1 MVSNGLAHNS
11 PDRHGLKLQI
21 AKRSTGA
28 AIIVPAVIHW
38 KVAHFG
44 AITAEDNGRYRIEDP
59 TFDEA
64 GSLWVSKKAVE
75 SQSDGYFLVPAG
87 KLLPGWRS
95 VSREEAEKVWGKG
108 MATTRDPTM
117 TSSCPQ
123 QTMSGGGGGSGSGG
137 DGSGGAGGGGSGG
150 GGPPPICPKRGM
162 ASASAFSMNA
172 SLGITD
178 NPVGY
183 TPPAGPDM
191 QIEIKYN
198 FNQGNQPGTFTFT
211 NIGYDWN
218 INWVSYLTVDGS
230 SNVTVRVR
238 GGGYEKYN
246 FPYATTPNLT
256 SQCLMANLGGGS
268 YQRKWPDGTVENFTL
283 SDGTNTYLT
292 SVVDPQG
299 NAATISYD
307 ANYRITGIS
316 DACGNAATTF
326 AYVSNTPGNVG
337 FYKVASITDGFSRS
351 ASFAYDSTTTKLISI
366 TDAAGNVS
374 QFFYDTSSTFISM
387 LTTPYGSTSF
397 YKYTPTGGG
406 GNPPV
411 GLKVTYPDGSSAVI
425 ENWIG
430 EQKATYFWDRE
441 ATALYP
447 TDPASHNY
455 QHCKITR
462 WLFASATNSEA
473 PVGNWTRSPLESAV
487 VTAYPGESVQN
498 FVGTSNKP
506 TQVAR
511 QFCGFRSTATITGTA
526 TPGNIVGIRVTDALI
541 GPPET
546 VQYTVQTGDTLS
558 SIAAGLAAKI
568 NADVYI
574 STFGISAAA
583 ASNVITLTS
592 WSINSTAYA
601 SAPVGSPTA
610 TITIAAGPNPAE
622 TATLGGSVTAGN
634 VLTITVIDSGLSGGQ
649 QSISYTVQT
658 GDTLSTIAQEL
669 AMAINANTQL
679 QGISVS
685 AVWTGPN
692 GVIGP
697 IVSIKSDSPNTT
709 TYTKSTSMG
718 ATTTITLSVT
728 TNGIIQAWNYQ
739 RNTLGYMTQSIDPI
753 GRQFNYTFAAN
764 NIDLLE
770 TRETKGTDN
779 FLIGH
784 WEYGNPSA
792 AHRVTLYID
801 GSAQQTQYAYN
812 TPFAELTTTTDANGN
827 TTTRSYDSNGYL
839 TQIDGPLSGSQ
850 DVTTFTF
857 YGYGLVNTETD
868 SEGYTR
874 TYSYDD
880 LNRRTSISYP
890 DGTSE
895 ETIYERLDAV
905 MSSDRL
911 GRWTQRSF
919 NSMDQLVCETDP
931 LGRKTKYCWC
941 SCGSLASL
949 TDPKNQTTSW
959 HHDIEG
965 RVIEKVYA
973 DQTSINYAYEPYS
986 PRLQSM
992 TDALSQVTHF
1002 VYNIDDT
1009 LMQKSYTNAV
1019 NATSPVTI
1027 AYDPLFPRTKRTTNG
1042 WGQISNSYNPYATT
1056 LTNKAYIWIGGY
1068 PQTPS
1073 ATDTISITFT
1083 NSALSGGQYTMPT
1096 YSVLSGDAGQPAL
1109 VATHL
1114 ATAITSN
1121 STLSAAGISATAN
1134 GTMITVSAGSTV
1146 SVNPTSTGSITA
1158 TVGGGG
1164 RLAQVTNSVVSNS
1177 PISYSYDA
1185 LGRTSKRMING
1196 GNNSINWSFD
1206 AMSRITAEQDAL
1218 GTFNYAYVD
1227 DTPGSSKGTLR
1238 LSSIGYPNSQ
1248 TTNFSY
1254 YPNIAD
1260 QRLQGISNLDP
1271 SSNTLSQ
1278 FNYDYNPAGE
1288 ITKWTQQQKSSHENL
1303 SIGYDLA
1310 GQLSS
1315 VQTGIGSSAP
1325 PFGDQVY
1332 YNYDSASNRTAV
1344 QQSQIQNARIG
1355 GTATATDVVTLTVK
1369 NSALSG
1375 GQRSVSYTVAALD
1388 STSTIASQIAAAIS
1402 ADSQL
1407 QAIGV
1412 NATADS
1418 ALVTLRSRSSNITT
1432 YSSSVAGIA
1441 PTETI
1446 TIGTNKS
1453 IENVTIGGTPHTGD
1467 TLTLTIHDPALTGNP
1482 ISKTYVVLLTDT
1494 LTSIATAMTTLINAD
1509 ATLSTAGITATSAN
1523 QVIAVQSLSPNVT
1536 SYSTSVTGSGATTT
1550 ITAGLSLNGTISS
1563 LVTGS
1568 TTTGDLVKVKV
1579 VDAGLSGGSETAIYT
1594 IASGDTLTA
1603 ITAGI
1608 AGAINADTSLKA
1620 IGVTASSSGT
1630 HLNVTSVST
1639 NTTSY
1644 RPYTSNSGGTAP
1656 GSAKIIAS
1664 LPPNGTQTAAI
1675 GGSKTTGDVL
1685 TITVFDAGLSG
1696 GSEPVNYTV
1705 ASGDNLATIASS
1717 IASAINGDSNLSGI
1731 GVTASATSTVVNIT
1745 STSTNATMYTQSVS
1759 SGATET
1765 ITLGI
1770 NAGVIQ
1776 SAYNNVNEL
1785 TAISPGGAV
1794 RFQGTTLNPVKS
1806 AVINVT
1812 QTATIAG
1819 STITAQDVISLIV
1832 HNSSLSAEEVVNY
1845 VVQSGDTLSS
1855 IAASLTSAIN
1865 ADTNL
1870 QNIGVSATSSGS
1882 VLTISSASPNA
1893 TTYNSAVSSGATET
1907 ITLGNSQSRQAELPS
1922 SENFSGNPILAVG
1935 SNTTS
1940 ITAIS
1945 GGGTPATN
1953 TYPITVN
1960 SGSSTSLTHDA
1971 NGNMTSDGTN
1981 SYSWDAENRLLQVT
1995 YPGSGN
2001 NSQFS
2006 YDGLGRC
2013 VKIVE
2018 NIGGSTTSTKQF
2030 VWCGNERCEERDGS
2044 GGLTRQFFG
2053 WGEQISS
2060 TNYFY
2065 SKTTEGSTWELTNGS
2080 GTIVSQYGYSPYGEP
2095 TLLQGTNLAD
2105 FQYAGYY
2112 LHQRSGLNLT
2122 LYRAYSSN
2130 LGRWISRDPIEE
2142 IAGINLY
2149 NYVSSD
2155 PINYADPF
2163 GLAPNVAQY
2172 PSQDAAARAGFNE
2185 NRLPSRSAQTGKE
2198 FGFFIYQPPGSTA
2211 YGYTTPVQS
2220 TDPGGASVT
2229 SRDWQSTCPATGINS
2244 ATAKAHSHVHKRPL
2258 GDTRQ
2263 GYETFSQADMNS
2275 PMTQYLGNQYNQIR
2289 RVSPGATSDVIIQ
2302 GPPMPPATTNLHQ

>member
-1 MVSNGLAHNS
+1 MRYFQRLAYINLYRAFTWVIILSLVITAGPIPMALATTPATNNQQHSRTGTTAGTSKRHSPKPFTRPSLTELTKPVVRAAAFTNNPTDLEIFNSRIFFEPLVPMDDKVVPAENQALARALRAFKNRKDPENFSALTSFLSAHPKSRWRPALEANLGQQCFETGYLTNALEYWQSAWESSRFQMRPNRKAVADQAVSHLLMLEARLGLMNS
-11 PDRHGLKLQI
+11 LKKHLSELGRRTLTGSVDARVKIARDGLWSMTHHPEIAFKCGPFAVNTLAKLSPPQHPIEVWETIRTAASTNHGTNLAQLQDWSRQVGLKLQI

-28 AIIVPAVIHW
+28 AIIVPALIHW
-38 KVAHFG
+38 KVGHFG
-44 AITAEDNGRYRIEDP
+44 AITAEENGRYRIEDP

-64 GSLWVSKKAVE
+64 GSLWVSKNAVE

-95 VSREEAEKVWGKG
+95 VNREEAEKVWGKG
-108 MATTRDPTM
+108 MATTRDPSM
-117 TSSCPQ
+117 TSFCPQ
-123 QTMSGGGGGSGSGG
+123 QPLTSGGGGGGG
-137 DGSGGAGGGGSGG
+137 GG
-150 GGPPPICPKRGM
+150 GGPKPKPKCNGM

-172 SLGITD
+172 SLGIID

-230 SNVTVRVR
+230 NNVTVRVR

-307 ANYRITGIS
+307 ANYRITGVS

-326 AYVSNTPGNVG
+326 SYVSNTVGNVG

-397 YKYTPTGGG
+397 YKYTPSGGG
-406 GNPPV
+406 ANPPV

-430 EQKATYFWDRE
+430 EQKATYYWDRE

-473 PVGNWTRSPLESAV
+473 PVGNWTRNPLESPV
-487 VTAYPGESVQN
+487 VTTYPGESVQN

-511 QFCGFRSTATITGTA
+511 QWCGFRSTATITGTA
-526 TPGNIVGIRVTDALI
+526 TPGNIVGIRVTDALF

-583 ASNVITLTS
+583 ASNVITFTS
-592 WSINSTAYA
+592 WSLNSTAYA

-634 VLTITVIDSGLSGGQ
+634 VLTITVFDSGLSGGQ
-649 QSISYTVQT
+649 QSVNYTVQA

-679 QGISVS
+679 QSISVS
-685 AVWTGPN
+685 AVWTGTN

-718 ATTTITLSVT
+718 ATTTITLAVT
-728 TNGIIQAWNYQ
+728 TNGIVQAWNYQ
-739 RNTLGYMTQSIDPI
+739 RNTLGYMTQSFDPI
-753 GRQFNYTFAAN
+753 GRQFNYTYAAN

-895 ETIYERLDAV
+895 QTIYERLDAV

-931 LGRKTKYCWC
+931 LGRKTRYCWC

-959 HHDIEG
+959 HHDLEG
-965 RVIEKVYA
+965 RIIEKVYA
-973 DQTSINYAYEPYS
+973 DQTSINYVYEPYS

-1027 AYDPLFPRTKRTTNG
+1027 AYDPIFPRTKRTTNG
-1042 WGQISNSYNPYATT
+1042 WGQIANSYNPYATT
-1056 LTNKAYIWIGGY
+1056 LTNKAYVWIGGY

-1146 SVNPTSTGSITA
+1146 SVNPTSTGSTTA

-1164 RLAQVTNSVVSNS
+1164 RLAQVTNSVISNS
-1177 PISYSYDA
+1177 PICYSFDA
-1185 LGRTSKRMING
+1185 LGRTSRQMING
-1196 GNNSINWSFD
+1196 GNNSTVWSFD
-1206 AMSRITAEQDAL
+1206 AMSRITSEQNSL

-1227 DTPGSSKGTLR
+1227 DTPGSSKGTQR
-1238 LSSIGYPNSQ
+1238 LASITYPNTQ
-1248 TTNFSY
+1248 VANFSY
-1254 YPNIAD
+1254 FPNIGD
-1260 QRLQGISNLDP
+1260 QRLQQITNLGPTP
-1271 SSNTLSQ
+1271 SPPTLSQ
-1278 FNYDYNPAGE
+1278 FNYAYNPVGE
-1288 ITKWTQQQKSSHENL
+1288 ITQWLQTQNGTTTHL
-1303 SIGYDLA
+1303 SPGYDLA
-1310 GQLSS
+1310 GQL
-1315 VQTGIGSSAP
+1315 TAAP
-1325 PFGDQVY
+1325 S
-1332 YNYDSASNRTAV
+1332 DSGTTV
-1344 QQSQIQNARIG
+1344 NAYIS
-1355 GTATATDVVTLTVK
+1355 GTPNAGDVVSVTAYDASLT
-1369 NSALSG
+1369 G
-1375 GQRSVSYTVAALD
+1375 TTPPGQETASYTV
-1388 STSTIASQIAAAIS
+1388 Q
-1402 ADSQL
+1402 
-1407 QAIGV
+1407 
-1412 NATADS
+1412 
-1418 ALVTLRSRSSNITT
+1418 
-1432 YSSSVAGIA
+1432 
-1441 PTETI
+1441 
-1446 TIGTNKS
+1446 
-1453 IENVTIGGTPHTGD
+1453 
-1467 TLTLTIHDPALTGNP
+1467 
-1482 ISKTYVVLLTDT
+1482 
-1494 LTSIATAMTTLINAD
+1494 
-1509 ATLSTAGITATSAN
+1509 
-1523 QVIAVQSLSPNVT
+1523 
-1536 SYSTSVTGSGATTT
+1536 
-1550 ITAGLSLNGTISS
+1550 
-1563 LVTGS
+1563 
-1568 TTTGDLVKVKV
+1568 
-1579 VDAGLSGGSETAIYT
+1579 
-1594 IASGDTLTA
+1594 SGDTS
-1603 ITAGI
+1603 
-1608 AGAINADTSLKA
+1608 AD
-1620 IGVTASSSGT
+1620 
-1630 HLNVTSVST
+1630 
-1639 NTTSY
+1639 
-1644 RPYTSNSGGTAP
+1644 
-1656 GSAKIIAS
+1656 
-1664 LPPNGTQTAAI
+1664 
-1675 GGSKTTGDVL
+1675 
-1685 TITVFDAGLSG
+1685 
-1696 GSEPVNYTV
+1696 
-1705 ASGDNLATIASS
+1705 
-1717 IASAINGDSNLSGI
+1717 IASALASNI
-1731 GVTASATSTVVNIT
+1731 GTAMSNISVTASASSAVITINTSSN
-1745 STSTNATMYTQSVS
+1745 NATSFTAAVTGTGVTDTISLSASTPLQPLHNQLYYFYDQAGNRTSLQGNSTGSFPTGLTTSVS
-1759 SGATET
+1759 QYSH
-1765 ITLGI
+1765 
-1770 NAGVIQ
+1770 
-1776 SAYNNVNEL
+1776 NNVNEL
-1785 TAISPGGAV
+1785 TSISPGGAV
-1794 RFQGTTLNPVKS
+1794 KFQGTTVNPVKS
-1806 AVINVT
+1806 VSINDT
-1812 QTATIAG
+1812 QTATVSG
-1819 STITAQDVISLIV
+1819 SSATPGDVVSLVV
-1832 HNSSLSAEEVVNY
+1832 HDAALSAAEVVSY
-1845 VVQSGDTLSS
+1845 PVQTGDDFTA
-1855 IAASLTSAIN
+1855 IAAGLTSAVN
-1865 ADTNL
+1865 SDTTL
-1870 QNIGVSATSSGS
+1870 QGIGVSATSTGA
-1882 VLTISSASPNA
+1882 VVTISSTSANPTTYA
-1893 TTYNSAVSSGATET
+1893 TTVNSGATET
-1907 ITLGNSQSRQAELPS
+1907 LTLDGSLSTRAELNWS
-1922 SENFSGNPILAVG
+1922 KKFSGSPVLTVGGNTAAV
-1935 SNTTS
+1935 
-1940 ITAIS
+1940 TAVS
-1945 GGGTPATN
+1945 GGGTAAT
-1953 TYPITVN
+1953 TSYPITVS
-1960 SGSSTSLTHDA
+1960 SGSTQTFTHDA

-1981 SYSWDAENRLLQVT
+1981 SYLWDAENRLIQVT
-1995 YPGSGN
+1995 YSGSGN
-2001 NSQFS
+2001 NSQFA
-2006 YDGLGRC
+2006 YDGLGML

-2018 NIGGSTTSTKQF
+2018 TTGGSTTSTKQF
-2030 VWCGNERCEERDGS
+2030 VWCSEQMCEARDGS
-2044 GGLTRQFFG
+2044 G
-2053 WGEQISS
+2053 
-2060 TNYFY
+2060 N
-2065 SKTTEGSTWELTNGS
+2065 
-2080 GTIVSQYGYSPYGEP
+2080 IVSQYFERGQTISGTSYFYTKDHLGSIREVANSSGAIQAQYSYDPYGQV
-2095 TLLQGTNLAD
+2095 TLLQGSNLAD

-2122 LYRAYSSN
+2122 HTRAYSSTYGRFINRDLIGEIGGTN
-2130 LGRWISRDPIEE
+2130 LFNYVNGNPITRTDPAGTQVPNIPNPPSPGLQGYISNDPNQRDQGKANMPPTSASNPLAGKTIAPDQIRDPNSQPGSCQNYQTPKGELAPIGRWDTVP
-2142 IAGINLY
+2142 
-2149 NYVSSD
+2149 
-2155 PINYADPF
+2155 P
-2163 GLAPNVAQY
+2163 
-2172 PSQDAAARAGFNE
+2172 
-2185 NRLPSRSAQTGKE
+2185 
-2198 FGFFIYQPPGSTA
+2198 PPGGQPSFT
-2211 YGYTTPVQS
+2211 V
-2220 TDPGGASVT
+2220 
-2229 SRDWQSTCPATGINS
+2229 
-2244 ATAKAHSHVHKRPL
+2244 PL
-2258 GDTRQ
+2258 GPR
-2263 GYETFSQADMNS
+2263 
-2275 PMTQYLGNQYNQIR
+2275 P
-2289 RVSPGATSDVIIQ
+2289 
-2302 GPPMPPATTNLHQ
+2302 